1 VICLKEDRDNQP
13 TKDKDQDQSC
23 FYINFSLFL
32 LIKLILKIFILS
44 LLCCS
49 LFSSTEMVKQTELG
63 GPSPGWI
70 KRFQNGLP
78 VRTLTGSHA
87 KAGRREGARR
97 RRWSPSPRGIRR
109 EAWNEGG
116 SSTSVSI
123 DRLRERCRGGCRQQQ
138 QQSQCLE
145 ETWQYGGNIEPHLG
159 VMGRSRKAITCP
171 GLDGIL
177 LVRLPVMNMIIQVTP
192 LIQE

>member
-1 VICLKEDRDNQP
+1 
-13 TKDKDQDQSC
+13 
-23 FYINFSLFL
+23 
-32 LIKLILKIFILS
+32 
-44 LLCCS
+44 
-49 LFSSTEMVKQTELG
+49 MVKQTQLG

-70 KRFQNGLP
+70 IRFQNGLP
-78 VRTLTGSHA
+78 VRTLDGSHA

-109 EAWNEGG
+109 EAWHEGS
-116 SSTSVSI
+116 SSTSAS
-123 DRLRERCRGGCRQQQ
+123 DRLRERCRGGCRHQQ